1 VSADESPGG
10 SAGRTR
16 TIKFGLMY
24 HGVGTGQDQN
34 NTWRNPRVPD
44 DASINIQRFIEWA
57 RKAEA
62 AKLDFIFIADTPFVA
77 PDAPP
82 HYLDRLEPLTLLSAL
97 AVTTSHIGLVGTLS
111 TSYNSPYNL
120 ARRVASLDLISGGRA
135 GWNVVATGD
144 AGAAQNFGREEH
156 FGYGERYP
164 RALEHVQV
172 VQGLWDSY
180 EDDAFPKD
188 ADSGVFH
195 RPEKQHRLDHH
206 GEHFRV
212 AGPIAI
218 RRSPQGQ
225 PVIFQAGN
233 PSEGRDLGATIGEG
247 IFCHLDSLP
256 KAQEFSAD
264 IRGRATQRGRD
275 ADQVLVLPGISI
287 VIEDTDAAAL
297 KRQSAINKNKDFDK
311 ELAQFGRAF
320 AWHDFG
326 QYDLDAPFPDVAD
339 LALTGH
345 RSSAERIVAVAS
357 ERGFSLRETVLTSPT
372 PPTRSP
378 DHRRPWPTGSR
389 SGSSSAARTVSSC
402 RPTSAPMTSTGS
414 RRRSCRCSR
423 PGGCSGPTT
432 RARPCAATSGSPF
445 RPTGMRMRPPRWN
458 RRPLTATSRTSDA
471 ARVPAGRPAPAGSVE
486 VLPERA
492 LRGSGDEL
500 GELPDRFGRVG
511 QLGDGHPQQVGCGF
525 GDERF

>member
-1 VSADESPGG
+1 VSADESPDGA
-10 SAGRTR
+10 AGRTR

-77 PDAPP
+77 PDSPP
-82 HYLDRLEPLTLLSAL
+82 HYLDRLEPITLLSAL

-345 RSSAERIVAVAS
+345 RSYAERIVAVAS
-357 ERGFSLRETVLTSPT
+357 ERGFSLRETVLYFA
-372 PPTRSP
+372 
-378 DHRRPWPTGSR
+378 D
-389 SGSSSAARTVSSC
+389 
-402 RPTSAPMTSTGS
+402 
-414 RRRSCRCSR
+414 
-423 PGGCSGPTT
+423 TT
-432 RARPCAATSGSPF
+432 NPFAGSPQTVADRLAEWF
-445 RPTGMRMRPPRWN
+445 LERGTDGFIVQTDIGTDDFDRF
-458 RRPLTATSRTSDA
+458 TA
-471 ARVPAGRPAPAGSVE
+471 E
-486 VLPERA
+486 VLPVLAARGLFRTDYESTT
-492 LRGSGDEL
+492 LRGNL
-500 GELPDRFGRVG
+500 GLTVPANRYADAPSAVEPAAADHYLANV
-511 QLGDGHPQQVGCGF
+511 
-525 GDERF
+525 